1 MFDFHKTSKTSKKI
15 VFVLLLV
22 AVCSATLLAQESDR
36 TDESAHMLF
45 GTVVNIVIKWIF
57 PILSLFCGLYGVGR
71 GIKKGEWDF
80 AIMCIGAAIVLAV
93 LPSAVQALF
102 GVDFANTVKTGMGR

>member
-1 MFDFHKTSKTSKKI
+1 MCKKLFLVFLI
-15 VFVLLLV
+15 VLSLSGQVFGQ
-22 AVCSATLLAQESDR
+22 AESNTDKSAQ
-36 TDESAHMLF
+36 MLF
-45 GTVVNIVIKWIF
+45 GSVVNIIVKWVF

-80 AIMCIGAAIVLAV
+80 AVMCIGAAIVLAV

-102 GVDFANTVKTGMGR
+102 GIDFGNAVKAGMGK